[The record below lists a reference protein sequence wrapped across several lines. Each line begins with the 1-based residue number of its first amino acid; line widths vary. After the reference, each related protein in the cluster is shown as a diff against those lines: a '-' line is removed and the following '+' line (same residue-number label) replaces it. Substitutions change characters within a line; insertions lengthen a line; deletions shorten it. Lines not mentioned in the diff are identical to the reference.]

1 MKSPHDVIIHPKI
14 TEKTV
19 RLIEDE
25 NKLVFIVHPDSNKKE
40 IKEAVEVLFG
50 VEVEDVNTQ
59 ITPKAEKRAFVKLS
73 PEYNA
78 DEIAARLGVF

>member
-1 MKSPHDVIIHPKI
+1 MKDPHEVIVHPRI
-14 TEKTV
+14 TEKAV
-19 RLIEDE
+19 RLIEEE
-25 NKLVFIVHPDSNKKE
+25 NKLVFIVSEDSNKRE
-40 IKEAVEVLFG
+40 IKRAVEMLFD

-73 PEYNA
+73 PDYNA

>member
-1 MKSPHDVIIHPKI
+1 MKSPHEVIYHPMI
-14 TEKTV
+14 TEKAV
-19 RLIEDE
+19 RLIEEE
-25 NKLVFIVHPDSNKKE
+25 NKLLFVVSPDSNKRE
-40 IKEAVEVLFG
+40 IKRAVEILFD
-50 VEVEDVNTQ
+50 VEVDGVNTQ

>member
-1 MKSPHDVIIHPKI
+1 MKGPHEIIVHPKV
-14 TEKTV
+14 TEKAV
-19 RLIEDE
+19 RLIEEE
-25 NKLVFIVHPDSNKKE
+25 NKLVFIVSSDANKRE
-40 IKEAVEVLFG
+40 IRQAVETLFD
-50 VEVEDVNTQ
+50 VEVDKVNTQ

>member
-1 MKSPHDVIIHPKI
+1 MKDPHEVIVHPRI
-14 TEKTV
+14 TEKAV
-19 RLIEDE
+19 RLIEEE
-25 NKLVFIVHPDSNKKE
+25 NKLVFIVSEDSNKRE
-40 IKEAVEVLFG
+40 IKKAVEMLFD

-73 PEYNA
+73 SEYNA

>member
-1 MKSPHDVIIHPKI
+1 LKSPHEVIVHPKV
-14 TEKTV
+14 TEKVV
-19 RLIEDE
+19 RLIEEE
-25 NKLVFIVHPDSNKKE
+25 NKLVFVVTLESNKRE
-40 IKEAVEVLFG
+40 IKEAVEILFD
-50 VEVEDVNTQ
+50 VDVDKVNTQ

>member
-1 MKSPHDVIIHPKI
+1 MKDPHEVIVHPRI
-14 TEKTV
+14 TEKAV
-19 RLIEDE
+19 RLIEEE
-25 NKLVFIVHPDSNKKE
+25 NKLVFIVAEDSNKRE
-40 IKEAVEVLFG
+40 IKRSVELLFD

-59 ITPKAEKRAFVKLS
+59 ITPQAEKRAFVKLS

>member
-1 MKSPHDVIIHPKI
+1 MKDPHKVIIHPKI
-14 TEKTV
+14 TEKAV
-19 RLIEDE
+19 RLIEEE
-25 NKLVFIVHPDSNKKE
+25 NKLVFVVSHDSNKKE
-40 IKEAVEVLFG
+40 IKRAVETLFE
-50 VEVEDVNTQ
+50 VEVDKVNIQ

>member
-1 MKSPHDVIIHPKI
+1 MKDPHEVIIHPRI
-14 TEKTV
+14 TEKAV

-25 NKLVFIVHPDSNKKE
+25 NKLVFVVSEDSNKRE
-40 IKEAVEVLFG
+40 IKEAVEILFE

-59 ITPKAEKRAFVKLS
+59 ITPSAEKRAFVKLS
-73 PEYNA
+73 PEYDA